1 MEDSGSKAIL
11 VLILN
16 LVMPG
21 LGGLVYAT
29 WFRKDERVRTR
40 ALVQLSLFWAGVILA
55 ACNKYLY
62 FLLILVFGVW
72 IWAIVDGVELYGSL
86 AESPEAGH

>member
-11 VLILN
+11 VLVLN

-21 LGGLVYAT
+21 VGGLLYT
-29 WFRKDERVRTR
+29 SWFRADKRVRIR
-40 ALVQLSLFWAGVILA
+40 ALVQLTLFWAGVILA

-62 FLLILVFGVW
+62 SLLIMVFGVW
-72 IWAIVDGVELYGSL
+72 IWAIFDGLELYGSL
-86 AESPEAGH
+86 VEKP